1 MPDKNASRRRS
12 KGETAKRFSGFD
24 PASGEPG
31 QRRDGRR
38 DKRMG
43 RSGPE
48 RCSPEVEK
56 IKSRAQ
62 RSKGDYEE

>member
-31 QRRDGRR
+31 QRRNGRR
-38 DKRMG
+38 DKRMRRG
-43 RSGPE
+43 R
-48 RCSPEVEK
+48 RQKNSPKVEE
-56 IKSRAQ
+56 IKGRTHP
-62 RSKGDYEE
+62 R